1 MERRATV
8 NAALKL
14 KKKSIKQRLGSTQPS
29 FTPSTKVR
37 GGGGALTARRGGRG
51 NAQTARKQ
59 AVKAVRGGT
68 IKSQT
73 IVRGGGTP
81 KRGRAKPNS
90 SAQQVTT
97 TPTRNK
103 SPAKNR
109 GAVRGRGRGGQ
120 QRTPQA
126 QTSGAQKPQR
136 GGKSPRANSSSRGGK
151 AARGAKRGGGRGG
164 AQAPKMTKEDLDKQL
179 DQYMSK
185 TRQGLDKE
193 LENYMSITGD
203 VDMN

>member
-1 MERRATV
+1 MKA
-8 NAALKL
+8 
-14 KKKSIKQRLGSTQPS
+14 I
-29 FTPSTKVR
+29 R
-37 GGGGALTARRGGRG
+37 GG
-51 NAQTARKQ
+51 
-59 AVKAVRGGT
+59 VT

-81 KRGRAKPNS
+81 KRGRSKPNS

-103 SPAKNR
+103 SPVKNR

-126 QTSGAQKPQR
+126 PTSGAKKPQR
-136 GGKSPRANSSSRGGK
+136 GGKSPRANSNRGGNTVRGGK
-151 AARGAKRGGGRGG
+151 RGGRGG